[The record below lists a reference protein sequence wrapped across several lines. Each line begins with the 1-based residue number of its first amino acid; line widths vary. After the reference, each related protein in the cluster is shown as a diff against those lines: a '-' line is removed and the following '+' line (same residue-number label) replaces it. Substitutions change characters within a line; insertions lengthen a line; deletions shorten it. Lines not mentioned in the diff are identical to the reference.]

1 MANDTVTVNE
11 TIYVNASTEIV
22 WDFTQDNEKRTT
34 WDKSIIRATVLQV
47 KPTRIV
53 EIEAKGNLATKF
65 QYKLYQRKKVLGE
78 CRERMT
84 IFSLWYFWWVHK
96 ALRTNW
102 SPILEIGQKHKLI
115 NTGPYKRIRHPMYT
129 QVWLWAISQMLIIS
143 NWVAGLAGIL
153 LWTFMYFMRVGKEE
167 RMMLDEFGAEY
178 EEYMKETGRIL
189 PPL

>member
-65 QYKLYQRKKVLGE
+65 QYKLYQRKKCWE
-78 CRERMT
+78 
-84 IFSLWYFWWVHK
+84 S
-96 ALRTNW
+96 
-102 SPILEIGQKHKLI
+102 
-115 NTGPYKRIRHPMYT
+115 
-129 QVWLWAISQMLIIS
+129 
-143 NWVAGLAGIL
+143 
-153 LWTFMYFMRVGKEE
+153 
-167 RMMLDEFGAEY
+167 AEN
-178 EEYMKETGRIL
+178 E
-189 PPL
+189 